1 MIDFGQNGSA
11 SEQEIT
17 ALFIKYVPFEPLPG
31 DLARQLKDRVL
42 SEVKTSLKNKQF
54 SMPYAAIALRYK
66 TAKRSEYRPLLW
78 GLIGSVMFVALLVAV
93 LFFGHFLDHIF

>member
-42 SEVKTSLKNKQF
+42 LEVKTSLKNKKF
-54 SMPYAAIALRYK
+54 SLPYTAIAIGCK
-66 TAKRSEYRPLLW
+66 TANHSN
-78 GLIGSVMFVALLVAV
+78 
-93 LFFGHFLDHIF
+93 